1 MSKVSMGKVLLR
13 NVIRHTDAH
22 NKIQEESEMWK
33 MRDLERQTLS
43 AHLPKHRGGMHCDRY
58 LEGSEGSMR
67 ERLGDRR
74 DEMSERDEKE
84 ARYWT
89 QKLYE
94 FEANDPDRWGHSG
107 FKELYPEEFYSDG
120 EKDCSDSK
128 HRRKKHKN
136 KPDADIEKSSKKSSK
151 KKKKKKEKKR
161 RKSAASGS
169 ETCSGEED
177 TGRRTAIQTQGRERT
192 GRETALKRT
201 RCPNLKGKSGK
212 TGKWRMRRDQRRALM
227 LDQARRIFNSAYHS
241 YSGDPDHGLYTSP
254 NRHLM
259 AFFHHVCIPENLS
272 YFYEVVYFLNIFKYL

>member
-94 FEANDPDRWGHSG
+94 FEANDPDR
-107 FKELYPEEFYSDG
+107 

-177 TGRRTAIQTQGRERT
+177 TGRRKQRRKGGKSKHRKKEHKNKDRT
-192 GRETALKRT
+192 EDSHSDTRT
-201 RCPNLKGKSGK
+201 RTHRKRDCPETDTLPEP
-212 TGKWRMRRDQRRALM
+212 QRKKRKNWKVANEERSEESS
-227 LDQARRIFNSAYHS
+227 DA
-241 YSGDPDHGLYTSP
+241 
-254 NRHLM
+254 
-259 AFFHHVCIPENLS
+259 
-272 YFYEVVYFLNIFKYL
+272 